1 MSIINVSELKP
12 NMVLRDDVRDSKGRF
27 LLLKGTNLT
36 MDQIRML
43 KMWGVI
49 EADIEGNGHEYTK
62 QEASDY
68 ADATSIEIAE
78 KVTSDYFMHTDRDH
92 PAIRELFNACSLRK
106 AIELAQRKTNIAY
119 DDSSRIDS
127 CIAVVPEH
135 LTTEKGVLEYI
146 TCDIKLPTLPA
157 VFVTINET
165 IMNPKSSARDI
176 ANAISADTSLSA
188 RLLKIVNSAFYGFPS
203 QIDTLTRAVAIV
215 GTKQLSILAFGIKII
230 SVFEDISSDIIDM
243 KSFWKHSFACGV
255 ISRIIAGYK
264 NIRNTERLFVAG
276 LVHDIG
282 RLILY
287 SYMPAVSL
295 SAIQK
300 AKETSGLLYD
310 MEHEIMNLDHAMI
323 GQMLLKKW
331 KLPFSLEDI
340 VAHHHVPQSSQN
352 QLECSIVHLADIIT
366 NAIKIGTSGEYYV
379 PPLDLFSWDRIDI
392 SEKVLTSIIQQSDR
406 QFDEIIQLFFS
417 HEN

>member
-1 MSIINVSELKP
+1 MSDLKAT
-12 NMVLRDDVRDSKGRF
+12 MILRDDVRDSTGRF
-27 LLLKGTNLT
+27 LLPKGTSLT

-49 EADIEGNGHEYTK
+49 EADIGESKYEYSE
-62 QEASDY
+62 QESSNYTDT
-68 ADATSIEIAE
+68 TSINVAE
-78 KVTSDYFMHTDRDH
+78 KVTSDLFMHTDRNH
-92 PAIRELFNACSLRK
+92 PAIKELFNACSLRK
-106 AIELAQRKTNIAY
+106 AIELAQGKTNSAY
-119 DDSSRIDS
+119 DDSPRIDT

-146 TCDIKLPTLPA
+146 TCDIELPTLPA
-157 VFVTINET
+157 VFMNINEA

-176 ANAISADTSLSA
+176 ANAISMDTSLSA

-230 SVFEDISSDIIDM
+230 SVFEDISSDIVDM

-276 LVHDIG
+276 LLHDIG

-287 SYMPAVSL
+287 SYMPTVSL

-300 AKETSGLLYD
+300 AKETKCLLCD
-310 MEHEIMNLDHAMI
+310 MEYEIMKLDHAMI
-323 GQMLLKKW
+323 GRMLLKKW

-340 VAHHHVPQSSQN
+340 VAHHHVPQESQN

-366 NAIKIGTSGEYYV
+366 NAIKIGTSGECYV
-379 PPLDLFSWDRIDI
+379 PPIDPLSWDRIGI
-392 SEKVLTSIIQQSDR
+392 SEKVLSSIIQQSDR
-406 QFDEIIQLFFS
+406 QVGEVIQLFFS

>member
-1 MSIINVSELKP
+1 MSELKP
-12 NMVLRDDVRDSKGRF
+12 NMILRDDVRDNNGRF
-27 LLLKGTNLT
+27 LLTKGTNLT

-49 EADIEGNGHEYTK
+49 EADIEVSEQEHTK
-62 QEASDY
+62 QEDSDY
-68 ADATSIEIAE
+68 ADAKSIEMAE
-78 KVTSDYFMHTDRDH
+78 KVTSDFFMHTDRDH
-92 PAIRELFNACSLRK
+92 PAMRELFNACSLQK
-106 AIELAQRKTNIAY
+106 AVELARSKTDTVY
-119 DDSSRIDS
+119 DNSFRIDS

-146 TCDIKLPTLPA
+146 TCDIELPTLPT
-157 VFVTINET
+157 VFMKINET

-176 ANAISADTSLSA
+176 ADAISLDTSLSA

-230 SVFEDISSDIIDM
+230 SMFESISSDTIDM
-243 KSFWKHSFACGV
+243 KSFWKHSIACGV

-276 LVHDIG
+276 LLHDIG

-287 SYMPAVSL
+287 SYMPAVAL
-295 SAIQK
+295 CALQK

-310 MEHEIMNLDHAMI
+310 MEHEIMKLDHATI
-323 GQMLLKKW
+323 GKLLLKKW

-340 VAHHHVPQSSQN
+340 VAHHHIPQKSQN

-379 PPLDLFSWDRIDI
+379 PPLDPFSWDRIEL
-392 SEKVLTSIIQQSDR
+392 SEKVLTSIIHQSDR